1 VDSRLGESPVR
12 DKIDRDCL
20 HHTVNKYIRLGTEQ
34 LLKPEDYMRVVLGW
48 NDKEIAKLLRWMK
61 KDG

>member
-1 VDSRLGESPVR
+1 MR